1 MHAIVVIGHYYY
13 RLCVIVHGVF
23 PGYFFFFKRSLRI
36 FDIVLRDAIALELG
50 FGFFLLS
57 ASVVIAINNAARHY
71 RLSVPGTHIWTCLQS
86 H

>member
-1 MHAIVVIGHYYY
+1 MLSLSSAIIITGSVLSYMASFRVTS
-13 RLCVIVHGVF
+13 
-23 PGYFFFFKRSLRI
+23 FFFKRSLRI

>member
-1 MHAIVVIGHYYY
+1 MLSLSSAIIITGSVLSYMASFRV
-13 RLCVIVHGVF
+13 
-23 PGYFFFFKRSLRI
+23 FFFFKRSLRI
-36 FDIVLRDAIALELG
+36 FDIVLRDAVALELG
-50 FGFFLLS
+50 LGFFLLS